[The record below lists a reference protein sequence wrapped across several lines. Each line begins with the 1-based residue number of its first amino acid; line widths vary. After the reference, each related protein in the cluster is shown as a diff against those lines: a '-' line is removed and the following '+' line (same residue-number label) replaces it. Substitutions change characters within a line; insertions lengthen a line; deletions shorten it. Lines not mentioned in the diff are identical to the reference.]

1 MERLNILPY
10 IFKGYEMSLY
20 PFFLK
25 GDEYMKLNHLNL
37 CVDDLSEAR
46 HFFETFLI
54 FNFRAKGKG
63 IISNE

>member
-10 IFKGYEMSLY
+10 IFKGYENESISLL
-20 PFFLK
+20 LK

-54 FNFRAKGKG
+54 FNFRAKG